1 VALRDGFGSEKEI
14 AGHEKG
20 SYRFSGFF
28 GVADPENPEPGERFS
43 RIYESPCK

>member
-1 VALRDGFGSEKEI
+1 VKRKLLDMKKAPEVSVV
-14 AGHEKG
+14 
-20 SYRFSGFF
+20 F

>member
-1 VALRDGFGSEKEI
+1 VKRKLLDMKKAPRFTGFV
-14 AGHEKG
+14 
-20 SYRFSGFF
+20 